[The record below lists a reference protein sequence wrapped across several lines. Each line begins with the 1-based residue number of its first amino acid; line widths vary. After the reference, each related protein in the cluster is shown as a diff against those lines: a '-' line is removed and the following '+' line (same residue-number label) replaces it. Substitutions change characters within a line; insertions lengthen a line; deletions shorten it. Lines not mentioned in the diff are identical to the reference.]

1 MMALNC
7 SPEVAQE
14 MAVICSCKNFWRILM
29 RHGRNISSRQT
40 RMRGTASGMRHG
52 YKEERILVGCEDV
65 SCCALSL
72 SFFIPSLIILDL
84 LVKKQQSYPGKGQ
97 SPPFSAPRSSNPLL
111 FCRITT
117 ANESI

>member
-1 MMALNC
+1 
-7 SPEVAQE
+7 
-14 MAVICSCKNFWRILM
+14 M
-29 RHGRNISSRQT
+29 RHGRNISTRQT

-97 SPPFSAPRSSNPLL
+97 SPPFSLRGALIPSCFVGSPPLMNQSDPGL
-111 FCRITT
+111 QKSVRQCH
-117 ANESI
+117 